1 MDRLKQASLID
12 AIIDGHVHGVVAYL
26 GLKTKS
32 VKGEKPM
39 AIEVMKQLEDLK
51 AIVKSQTKWITLQK
65 AKENM
70 EYPKWTE
77 EGYEYYKD
85 CIDDN
90 IGFYDFWRL
99 LVINYR
105 NERIGKT
112 SSI

>member
-1 MDRLKQASLID
+1 
-12 AIIDGHVHGVVAYL
+12 
-26 GLKTKS
+26 
-32 VKGEKPM
+32 M